1 MLFHKARPVDSFEN
15 LRDRIERL
23 FKSKNRAAGHKGQL
37 SLDIRTPEFSESC
50 IKYPKD
56 DISEFLDLIS
66 DAMPDGD
73 MYLFGGVIR
82 DIALF
87 GKRGFSSDVDI
98 VVEGD
103 WKNCI
108 NYLQSIEA
116 KKNKFGGY
124 RLNIGSWPVDI
135 WNARETWAIKEGFVK
150 YEGIHSLTNT
160 TVLNWD
166 AILMN
171 WRTKKFICKENYIE
185 LINNRIL
192 DIVLEENPNP
202 LGMAVRVF
210 RHLCIK
216 DASKI
221 SLRAALYLAN
231 CTEKYSYDEIS
242 KSEFQ
247 SYGNIAIEPAIYKF
261 FHYISKSSDI
271 DAHEKFR
278 AAEDALR
285 RDGMT
290 LPFKQKEWEF
300 GEIIDD
306 CIWP

>member
-1 MLFHKARPVDSFEN
+1 MLFHKPRPVDSFEN
-15 LRDRIERL
+15 LRARIERL
-23 FKSKNRAAGHKGQL
+23 FRGKGKAHHRKEQL
-37 SLDIRTPEFSESC
+37 SLDISSSEFSELF

-56 DISEFLDLIS
+56 DIGEFLDLIS

-103 WKNCI
+103 WGNCI
-108 NYLQSIEA
+108 HYLESIKA

-135 WNARETWAIKEGFVK
+135 WNARETWAIKAGLVR
-150 YEGIHSLTNT
+150 YEGIYSLTNT

-185 LINNRIL
+185 IIKDRIL
-192 DIVLEENPNP
+192 DVVLEENPNP

-216 DASKI
+216 DAKKI
-221 SLRAALYLAN
+221 SLRAASYLAD
-231 CTEKYSYDEIS
+231 CTRKYPYEVLSE
-242 KSEFQ
+242 SEFQ
-247 SYGNIAIEPAIYKF
+247 SYGNIAIEPEVYKF
-261 FHYISKSSDI
+261 FRYIGISAGVDFY
-271 DAHEKFR
+271 ERFR
-278 AAEDALR
+278 AAENALR
-285 RDGMT
+285 RDGVA
-290 LPFKQKEWEF
+290 LSFKQKEWSF
-300 GEIIDD
+300 SEIIDD
-306 CIWP
+306 RI